1 LDKTGLHIAHP
12 NATAAE
18 IAPYGLDRG
27 GFKNRLGLSPQV
39 TFEIDADGIM
49 PIMGSACAF
58 ADDAATLVKSFVEKV
73 WGENSLTQNINFIN
87 DALGETLETY
97 LTNPLKFWKH
107 HTRMYKKRPIYWLFA
122 SSQKG
127 KPAFQVL
134 TYLHRMDKYTVQKI
148 RTNYLHPHQAYL
160 SEQLELLK
168 RDNNDPKTV
177 DVLLQQIAEC
187 RSYDETLKSLDNQ
200 QIDMDLD
207 DGVLENYGL
216 FGVGVR
222 KV

>member
-1 LDKTGLHIAHP
+1 
-12 NATAAE
+12 
-18 IAPYGLDRG
+18 
-27 GFKNRLGLSPQV
+27 
-39 TFEIDADGIM
+39 
-49 PIMGSACAF
+49 
-58 ADDAATLVKSFVEKV
+58 
-73 WGENSLTQNINFIN
+73 
-87 DALGETLETY
+87 
-97 LTNPLKFWKH
+97 
-107 HTRMYKKRPIYWLFA
+107 MYKKRPIYWLFA